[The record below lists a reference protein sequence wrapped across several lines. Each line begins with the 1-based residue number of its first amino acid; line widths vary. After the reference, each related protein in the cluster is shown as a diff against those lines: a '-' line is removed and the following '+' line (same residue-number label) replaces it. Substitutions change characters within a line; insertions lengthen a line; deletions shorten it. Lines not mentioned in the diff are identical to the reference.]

1 MQLLAALQAR
11 NAMGGVPPGGGPAAL
26 ANQPTP
32 GGPVTA
38 PGFAGPQGAG
48 PGSMGGGDTGSDYA
62 SMLSDLR
69 RADPNILMRQ
79 LTRMKQIFAAMLT
92 FYLESQPNVSGKI
105 ARVIP
110 HIDSIISE
118 AQKSA
123 STAGAVRQPIAMGA
137 AQPTPQGTSGGPG
150 AMGAVGPSPMGP

>member
-1 MQLLAALQAR
+1 
-11 NAMGGVPPGGGPAAL
+11 
-26 ANQPTP
+26 
-32 GGPVTA
+32 
-38 PGFAGPQGAG
+38 
-48 PGSMGGGDTGSDYA
+48 
-62 SMLSDLR
+62 MLSDLR

-110 HIDSIISE
+110 HIDSIINE

-123 STAGAVRQPIAMGA
+123 STAGAVRQPITMGA
-137 AQPTPQGTSGGPG
+137 AQPTPQGMSSGPG
-150 AMGAVGPSPMGP
+150 AMGPVGPSPMGP